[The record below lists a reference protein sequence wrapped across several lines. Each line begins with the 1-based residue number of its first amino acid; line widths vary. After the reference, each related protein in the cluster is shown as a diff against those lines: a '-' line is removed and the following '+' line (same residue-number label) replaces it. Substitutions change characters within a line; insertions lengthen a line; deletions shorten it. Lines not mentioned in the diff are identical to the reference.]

1 MKILHA
7 SLGMVALLLGF
18 AAGAIGESPPSDQK
32 GLREIGR
39 TTEREVNVVL
49 SSGFGTIR
57 ISKGESEKILTLD
70 SPTTNDGAP
79 TADLQYAIRNRVGY
93 DEISLGEEPREE
105 TDHEKKWLQFGSF
118 KGNTWNLRISDAI
131 PVAFD
136 IELGVGKADIDL
148 TGLQVKDL
156 TLSAGASDV
165 EVRCDQLNKATI
177 ENVTIESGVS
187 KFTGRNLGNANFK
200 KFRFEGGV
208 GSYTLDFNG
217 NLQTEVDV
225 DVEIGLGS
233 LTIVVPKELGA
244 KIMYDK
250 SWLSHMECDSDFEG
264 GEDDQYVSNNYATAS
279 GRMNIR
285 VQSGLGSVKIRR

>member
-1 MKILHA
+1 MKILRA
-7 SLGMVALLLGF
+7 SLGMAAILLGL
-18 AAGAIGESPPSDQK
+18 APGAIGQNPSSDQQ
-32 GLREIGR
+32 GLKEIGR

-70 SPTTNDGAP
+70 SRTTKDGTP

-93 DEISLGEEPREE
+93 AEISLGEEPREE
-105 TDHEKKWLQFGSF
+105 TDHEKKWVQFGSF
-118 KGNTWNLRISDAI
+118 KGNAWNLRISDAI

-156 TLSAGASDV
+156 TISAGASDV
-165 EVRCDQLNKATI
+165 EVRCDRQNKATI

-187 KFTGRNLGNANFK
+187 KLTGQNLGNVNFK

-217 NLQTEVDV
+217 KLQTEVDV

-233 LTIVVPKELGA
+233 LTIIVPKDLGA

-264 GEDDQYVSNNYATAS
+264 GEDDQYVSNNYATAA

-285 VQSGLGSVKIRR
+285 IQSGLGSVKVRR

>member
-1 MKILHA
+1 MKTLHA
-7 SLGMVALLLGF
+7 SLAMTALVLSI
-18 AAGAIGESPPSDQK
+18 ASGAMGESPSSDQK
-32 GLREIGR
+32 GRKEIGR

-70 SPTTNDGAP
+70 SPTRTDEGPAS
-79 TADLQYAIRNRVGY
+79 DLQYAIRNRVGY
-93 DEISLGEEPREE
+93 AEISLGEEPSEE
-105 TDHEKKWLQFGSF
+105 TDHEKKWIQFGSF

-165 EVRCDQLNKATI
+165 EVRCDEQNKASI

-187 KFTGRNLGNANFK
+187 KFTGHNLGNANFK

-208 GSYTLDFNG
+208 GSYTLDFSG
-217 NLQTEVDV
+217 KLQTEVDV

-244 KIMYDK
+244 KIMYNK
-250 SWLSHMECDSDFEG
+250 SWLSHLECDSDFEA
-264 GEDDQYVSNNYATAS
+264 GEDDQYISNNFATAA

-285 VQSGLGSVKIRR
+285 VQSGLGSVKIHR